1 MSQTPSPT
9 KEQNVSNGE
18 VQTTTR
24 PHRASELMI
33 FRLRSMSR
41 AEFIFGA
48 ALAVLALH
56 LAVLAIEG
64 QNLFGRAASPFISL
78 VGIVL
83 LPGVFTLFLWRG
95 RIVRT
100 ALSALFAL
108 LALFVGISVYVPHI
122 VVAQA
127 SASDYTGTL
136 FLVAG
141 VVMLVVAF
149 WLGLHG
155 HRRLIQVI
163 ATPLLLFVIFQ
174 WVTVPAFQAA
184 RGTNTPRPADP
195 PARTLGIAGARDVT
209 FPARD
214 DMRLVGWYVPG
225 KNGAAVILL
234 HGSHVSRASTLPHL
248 RMLAQAGY
256 AVLAYDARGHGQSD
270 GQTSTL
276 GWTDDNDIAGAVAW
290 LSHQP
295 GVDPER
301 IAALGLSM
309 GAMDA
314 LRAAADGIGLRAIIA
329 DGAGAGTFG
338 DLAINDGQGLM
349 APIALSGDWLSM
361 RATELLSSTREPP
374 ALVSIVGKIRVPV
387 LLIASNNPG
396 ELTNDQAYRE
406 RIGAHAALWYV
417 PDAGHTAALEAHPH
431 DYTARVTAFLQAALF
446 QASKPQERNLW
457 GIRVEKVSACDLA
470 VRSLDYTAY

>member
-1 MSQTPSPT
+1 MVQTQSPT
-9 KEQNVSNGE
+9 KGQDEANE
-18 VQTTTR
+18 EKRTKTR
-24 PHRASELMI
+24 RELTPGRMAV
-33 FRLRSMSR
+33 RLRKASR
-41 AEFIFGA
+41 AELVFGA
-48 ALAVLALH
+48 ALIVLALH

-64 QNLFGRAASPFISL
+64 QNLFGRAANPLISL
-78 VGIVL
+78 TEIVL
-83 LPGVFTLFLWRG
+83 LPGVFAFFLWRG

-100 ALSALFAL
+100 ALSVALAL
-108 LALFVGISVYVPHI
+108 CALFVGIGVYVPHL

-127 SASDYTGTL
+127 NASDYTGTL

-141 VVMLVVAF
+141 VALLGLAL

-155 HRRLIQVI
+155 HRRLVQVLAI
-163 ATPLLLFVIFQ
+163 PLLFFVVFQ
-174 WVTVPAFQAA
+174 YVMVPAFQAA
-184 RGTNTPRPADP
+184 KGTNTPRPTDP
-195 PARTLGIAGARDVT
+195 PASTLGIPGARDVS
-209 FPARD
+209 FPASD
-214 DMRLVGWYVPG
+214 GVRLVGWYVPG
-225 KNGAAVILL
+225 TNGAAVILL

-276 GWTDDNDIAGAVAW
+276 GWTEDNDIAGAITF
-290 LSHQP
+290 LGHQP

-314 LRAAADGIGLRAIIA
+314 LRAAADGIALRAVIA

-338 DLAINDGQGLM
+338 DLAINDGQGFI
-349 APIALSGDWLSM
+349 APVALSGDWLSM
-361 RATELLSSTREPP
+361 RAVELFSGTREPP

-406 RIGAHAALWYV
+406 RMGANAALWYV
-417 PDAGHTAALEAHPH
+417 PDAGHVAALEIHPH
-431 DYTARVTAFLQAALF
+431 DYTARVSAFLQVALF
-446 QASKPQERNLW
+446 QAS
-457 GIRVEKVSACDLA
+457 
-470 VRSLDYTAY
+470 